1 MEMWK
6 KINQWIQKIL
16 PQKTE
21 FDSQRMIFR
30 TTENHLAH
38 IIKLKLEEEGI
49 EVILMNKKDSS
60 YNNFGELEL
69 YVKAEDVVRAKYLI
83 DKPYE

>member
-1 MEMWK
+1 MWK

-21 FDSQRMIFR
+21 FDSQRIIFR
-30 TTENHLAH
+30 TTENHLAY

-49 EVILMNKKDSS
+49 EVILIDKKDSS

-69 YVKAEDVVRAKYLI
+69 YVDAEDVVKAKFLI
-83 DKPYE
+83 DNPHE

>member
-1 MEMWK
+1 MMWK

-21 FDSQRMIFR
+21 FDSQRIIFR
-30 TTENHLAH
+30 TTENHLAY

-49 EVILMNKKDSS
+49 EVILIDKKDSS

-69 YVKAEDVVRAKYLI
+69 YVDAEDVVKAKFLI
-83 DKPYE
+83 DNPHE

>member
-1 MEMWK
+1 MWT
-6 KINQWIQKIL
+6 KIKDWIQKIL
-16 PQKTE
+16 PQKTD
-21 FDSQRMIFR
+21 FDSQRMVFR

-49 EVILMNKKDSS
+49 GVLLIDKKDSS
-60 YNNFGELEL
+60 YNNFGALEL
-69 YVKAEDVVRAKYLI
+69 YVKAEDVVRAKFLI